1 MTTKYELDNIDRRA
15 DLDIFAIY
23 TAEMALCDMLHR
35 RKRKGLKQKQQRA
48 FRMAMRHVKPHET
61 IMMRM
66 WMNRLPDGR
75 PDTEDLDL
83 QFSAEIVD
91 KEYMMEL
98 DDDYDPDN
106 DDF

>member
-1 MTTKYELDNIDRRA
+1 MTTQYELDNIDKRY
-15 DLDIFAIY
+15 DLDIFGIY
-23 TAEMALCDMLHR
+23 TAELALCDILHK
-35 RKRKGLKQKQQRA
+35 RKRRGLKKQQQDA
-48 FRMAMRHVKPHET
+48 FRRAMRHVKPHET
-61 IMMRM
+61 IMMRLFI
-66 WMNRLPDGR
+66 NRLPDGR
-75 PDTEDLDL
+75 PDVEDLGL